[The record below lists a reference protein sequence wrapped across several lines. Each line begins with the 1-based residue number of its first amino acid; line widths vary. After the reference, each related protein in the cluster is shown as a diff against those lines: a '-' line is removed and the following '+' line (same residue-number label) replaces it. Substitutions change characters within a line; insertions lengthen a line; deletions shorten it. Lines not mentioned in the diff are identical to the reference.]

1 MSATPPTEFRD
12 RNGLG
17 NTALIAGIVAAL
29 TAFVPIVGDFVSIP
43 AGLLAVV
50 CGWIGLVRIE
60 KGLATNYVET
70 VVGTVLGTGALFV
83 VFIVFA
89 ATHSSG

>member
-1 MSATPPTEFRD
+1 MPAKSSTDSRD

-17 NTALIAGIVAAL
+17 SIALVAGIVAAL

-50 CGWIGLVRIE
+50 CGWIGLLRIE

-83 VFIVFA
+83 VFIIYA

>member
-1 MSATPPTEFRD
+1 MPAKQSTDSRD

-17 NTALIAGIVAAL
+17 NVSLVAGIVAAL
-29 TAFVPIVGDFVSIP
+29 TAFVPIVGDFVSVP
-43 AGLLAVV
+43 AGLIAVV
-50 CGWIGLVRIE
+50 CGWIGLLRIE

-83 VFIVFA
+83 WFIIFA
-89 ATHSSG
+89 ATHGSG